1 MPKYYLFTTFLT
13 YIHLFIDGDKSR
25 CFTDDDESIK
35 ENTIAIVTGQIKGG
49 KISKDIFILSH
60 LQKNEANPYPSTF
73 QRMFEI
79 CCNVRRI

>member
-1 MPKYYLFTTFLT
+1 MFL
-13 YIHLFIDGDKSR
+13 YFYISIHLFIGGDKSR

-49 KISKDIFILSH
+49 EMFKGIFILSY
-60 LQKNEANPYPSTF
+60 LQKNEQKSNPSTF

-79 CCNVRRI
+79 CCSVKKYR